1 MEMRRKAL
9 VLAGHGFVG
18 LGTIGAFVPVMPTT
32 IFFILAAACYAR
44 GNPHLHQR
52 LLAHPRF
59 GPALRDWEERRAM
72 SVRAKA
78 LAVTMIVLGIGATIV
93 WGIDATWL
101 RILLG
106 AFAIGLIGYLLSVR
120 SR

>member
-1 MEMRRKAL
+1 MRRRAL

-44 GNPHLHQR
+44 GNPQLHRR

-59 GPALRDWEERRAM
+59 GAALRDWEERRVM

-78 LAVTMIVLGIGATIV
+78 LAVTMITLGIGATIIF
-93 WGIDATWL
+93 GIEATWL
-101 RILLG
+101 RVALG
-106 AFAIGLIGYLLSVR
+106 VFAVALIGYLVSLR

>member
-1 MEMRRKAL
+1 MRRRAL

-44 GNPHLHQR
+44 GNPQLHRR

-59 GPALRDWEERRAM
+59 GAALRDWEERRIM

-78 LAVTMIVLGIGATIV
+78 LAITMIVLGIGATIL
-93 WGIDATWL
+93 WGIQAAWL

-106 AFAIGLIGYLLSVR
+106 GFAILLIAYLLSRR

>member
-1 MEMRRKAL
+1 MRRKAL

-44 GNPHLHQR
+44 GNPRLHDR

-72 SVRAKA
+72 PVRAKL
-78 LAVTMIVLGIGATIV
+78 LAVTLIVLGIGATIV
-93 WGIDATWL
+93 WGIHTLWL

-106 AFAIGLIGYLLSVR
+106 GFAIALIGYLLSLR

>member
-1 MEMRRKAL
+1 MRRKAL

-18 LGTIGAFVPVMPTT
+18 LGTLGAFVPVMPTT

-44 GNPHLHQR
+44 GNPDLHRR

-72 SVRAKA
+72 SPRAKA
-78 LAVTMIVLGIGATIV
+78 LAVTMITLGIGATIV
-93 WGIDATWL
+93 WGIQAFWL
-101 RILLG
+101 RILLA
-106 AFAIGLIGYLLSVR
+106 AFAMALIAYLVSLR

>member
-1 MEMRRKAL
+1 MGRKAL

-32 IFFILAAACYAR
+32 IFLILAAACYAR
-44 GNPHLHQR
+44 GNPELHSR

-59 GPALRDWEERRAM
+59 GPGLRDWEERRAM
-72 SVRAKA
+72 SARAKG

-93 WGIDATWL
+93 WGIHSTWL

-106 AFAIGLIGYLLSVR
+106 TFALALIGYLLSLR

>member
-1 MEMRRKAL
+1 MRRKAL
-9 VLAGHGFVG
+9 VLAGHGLVG

-44 GNPHLHQR
+44 GNPRLHDR

-59 GPALRDWEERRAM
+59 GPALRDWEDRRAM
-72 SVRAKA
+72 SPRAKA
-78 LAVTMIVLGIGATIV
+78 LAITTIGLGIGATII
-93 WGIDATWL
+93 WGIHTAWL

-106 AFAIGLIGYLLSVR
+106 AFALALSGYLLSLR